1 MLGFPV
7 RFPTMQRM
15 DASQRSFPAGASG
28 RHGWR
33 MGARWM
39 MLGLALSLP
48 VHAAILV
55 WFAMTT
61 IDRPGAPEV
70 ARSVI
75 ELAVLPEEAA
85 VADAPEEQPD
95 EQRPGVETVAVP
107 VDAPATAIEG
117 LFATG
122 PDEGAGL
129 GGGDGSGLGGFG
141 PGGGGGDGFGG
152 GGGGGEGGGLG
163 GGAGGT
169 SFFGIGGRGTRF
181 AFIVDKS
188 GSMGARM
195 QEAKDELFRAISELP
210 DFASV
215 FVVFY
220 DSGEPRPFADR
231 WERVRSGTMQRL
243 RRWLR
248 DVGPGGGTQPMG
260 AFLMVYSLDL
270 RPDVIFFLSD
280 GEIPE
285 DSIESIRQLN
295 SRGRRVVINT
305 VSFGDER
312 GSVQLRQIAQQA
324 DGQFREVLPR
334 QPGGVQP

>member
-1 MLGFPV
+1 
-7 RFPTMQRM
+7 MQRM
-15 DASQRSFPAGASG
+15 DAPQRSFPAGASR

-33 MGARWM
+33 TGARWM
-39 MLGLALSLP
+39 LLGLAMSLP

-70 ARSVI
+70 ARSAI
-75 ELAVLPEEAA
+75 ELAVLPDDAA
-85 VADAPEEQPD
+85 VADAPPAPE
-95 EQRPGVETVAVP
+95 PGVQQAGDATATVP
-107 VDAPATAIEG
+107 VDAPAAAIEG
-117 LFATG
+117 LFAVGMEEGTG
-122 PDEGAGL
+122 LD
-129 GGGDGSGLGGFG
+129 GGDGSGLGGFG

-188 GSMGARM
+188 GSMGGRM
-195 QEAKDELFRAISELP
+195 QEAKDELYRAISELP

-220 DSGEPRPFADR
+220 DSGEPKPFAER

-248 DVGPGGGTQPMG
+248 DIGPGGGTQPMG
-260 AFLMVYSLDL
+260 AFLTVYSLDL

-285 DSIESIRQLN
+285 ESIEAVRQLN
-295 SRGRRVVINT
+295 SRGKRVVINT

-312 GSVQLRQIAQQA
+312 GSVQLRQIAQQSH
-324 DGQFREVLPR
+324 GQFREVLPDR
-334 QPGGVQP
+334 ADQPRDGGRGRGRP